1 MLMKRLCLLLMLGL
15 ASTMAFGVKSYVY
28 IKQDGSGTVV
38 RGDIPDGLEDVFPRS
53 RNMGDIIN
61 TLGNMGY
68 VLDKFDLEVSAK
80 SYSSSNTAYMQNE
93 QVQVAIMSRD
103 GESDEAL
110 TANVTTGTTSPA
122 SGTNVNA
129 MTRASG
135 EDATEIA
142 RYNLLGQKINGA
154 EAGVQI
160 IVYSDYS
167 TKTIINE

>member
-38 RGDIPDGLEDVFPRS
+38 RGDIPDGLEEVFPRL

-61 TLGNMGY
+61 TLGNMGN
-68 VLDKFDLEVSAK
+68 VLDKFDLEVSAE
-80 SYSSSNTAYMQNE
+80 SNSSSNTAYMQNE
-93 QVQVAIMSRD
+93 RVQVAIMSRD
-103 GESDEAL
+103 GESDKVI
-110 TANVTTGTTSPA
+110 ANVTTGTASPD
-122 SGTNVNA
+122 SGTDVNA
-129 MTRASG
+129 ATRASEEG
-135 EDATEIA
+135 VTEIA